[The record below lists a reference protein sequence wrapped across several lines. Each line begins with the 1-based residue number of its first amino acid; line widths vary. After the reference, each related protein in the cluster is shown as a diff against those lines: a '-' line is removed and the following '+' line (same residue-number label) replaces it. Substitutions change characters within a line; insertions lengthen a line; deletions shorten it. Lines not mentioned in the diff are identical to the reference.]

1 MTKEE
6 LKKELETEAK
16 AKGLDL
22 AEKSLE
28 EIVDFLFSAVGKI
41 VSYTPNQYDNM
52 VWAAIKG
59 TAEELIDGLVDKVDG
74 KEG

>member
-59 TAEELIDGLVDKVDG
+59 TAEELIDGLVDKIDG